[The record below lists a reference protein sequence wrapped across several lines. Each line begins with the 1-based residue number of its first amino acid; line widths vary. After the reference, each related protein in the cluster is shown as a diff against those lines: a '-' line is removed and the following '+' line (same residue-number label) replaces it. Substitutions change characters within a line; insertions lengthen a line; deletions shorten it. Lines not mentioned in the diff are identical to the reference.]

1 MVVLKRERKI
11 LGREENNNGV
21 LIPGAKV
28 IPANQDAINKAN
40 AKLRKKCA
48 SQRINDAE
56 AAVAAREM
64 YAGAAIPI
72 KNAKVIPT
80 DPRILVQMDSESI
93 KKSAEQQRDEVGV
106 MGYAREMIAGP
117 CDDEKGKTLIKKL

>member
-1 MVVLKRERKI
+1 MDIDDIMEPYEYKLPKRKRRNKVLP
-11 LGREENNNGV
+11 V
-21 LIPGAKV
+21 YGAT
-28 IPANQDAINKAN
+28 
-40 AKLRKKCA
+40 
-48 SQRINDAE
+48 
-56 AAVAAREM
+56 
-64 YAGAAIPI
+64 IPI

-80 DPRILVQMDSESI
+80 DPRVLAQMDSESI

>member
-1 MVVLKRERKI
+1 MDFDDIMESYEYTLPKRKRRNKVLP
-11 LGREENNNGV
+11 V
-21 LIPGAKV
+21 YGATV
-28 IPANQDAINKAN
+28 
-40 AKLRKKCA
+40 
-48 SQRINDAE
+48 
-56 AAVAAREM
+56 
-64 YAGAAIPI
+64 PI

-80 DPRILVQMDSESI
+80 NPRVLAQMDSESI

>member
-1 MVVLKRERKI
+1 MDFDDIMESYKLPKRKRRNKVLP
-11 LGREENNNGV
+11 V
-21 LIPGAKV
+21 YGAT
-28 IPANQDAINKAN
+28 
-40 AKLRKKCA
+40 
-48 SQRINDAE
+48 
-56 AAVAAREM
+56 
-64 YAGAAIPI
+64 IPI

-80 DPRILVQMDSESI
+80 DPRVLAQMDSESI